1 MGARNTQNNKQL
13 QNPKIMKRRKG
24 LKITLIVIG
33 VIIIFSLIGRCGG
46 GDDGYRVT
54 VESAE
59 LRDIVEIV
67 TTNGR
72 VRPVTE
78 VKMAPDVSGEIVE
91 LNVEEGE
98 YVEHGQLLA
107 RINPDIYE
115 SMLDRAEASLNQA
128 RASLANARARVLQSE
143 AQHVNARSSYLRN
156 KQLFEENAI
165 SESEYDTAYSQY
177 RVAEADVE
185 ASKQNEEGARYQ
197 VMSAEAGVREARENL
212 SKTNLFAPMDG
223 TVSRLDAEVGERV
236 VGTQQ
241 YAGTEIIRIANL
253 NKMEVK
259 VDVNEN
265 DIIRVNEGDTAFIQV
280 DAFFGEEFMGIVTSI
295 ANSADADMLGSDQ
308 VTNFEVRIRML
319 PESYSHLQRQDR
331 PHLSPFR
338 PGMSAAVDIQTERA
352 VGVVSLPIQAVTT
365 REGGGLSDDNEG
377 GSAGGSTV
385 RQREVVFLYEDGKVK
400 QTTVRSGIQDNQYI
414 EIREGLEEGQEVVTG
429 PYRLVS
435 RELRDGIQ
443 VERVTREEL
452 FR

>member
-1 MGARNTQNNKQL
+1 
-13 QNPKIMKRRKG
+13 MKRRKG

>member
-1 MGARNTQNNKQL
+1 
-13 QNPKIMKRRKG
+13 MKRRKG

-385 RQREVVFLYEDGKVK
+385 RQREVVFIYEDGKVK